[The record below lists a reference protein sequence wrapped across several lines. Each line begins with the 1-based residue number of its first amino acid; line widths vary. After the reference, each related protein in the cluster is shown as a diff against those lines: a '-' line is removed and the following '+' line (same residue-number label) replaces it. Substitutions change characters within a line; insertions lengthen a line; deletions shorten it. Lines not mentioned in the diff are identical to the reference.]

1 MLLNIPSYHSNL
13 YFKGLISFPL
23 TFYNFELLD
32 FFSLTHFVIVIIS
45 NDIPHKIQSWRRGC
59 DYIQ

>member
-45 NDIPHKIQSWRRGC
+45 NDIPHKIQS
-59 DYIQ
+59 